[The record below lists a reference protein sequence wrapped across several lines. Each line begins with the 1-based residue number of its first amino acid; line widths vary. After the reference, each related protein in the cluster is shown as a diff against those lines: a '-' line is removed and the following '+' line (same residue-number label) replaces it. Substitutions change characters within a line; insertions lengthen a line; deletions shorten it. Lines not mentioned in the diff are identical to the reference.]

1 LYDWDRRER
10 PHRAG
15 RWGVRI
21 SLAMG
26 SLALPAYA
34 DGVDLKVYGDVDYAV
49 RNHSEVSN
57 TFSAAQFEFFPTAD
71 VDRASFLAEVV
82 AEGDTSTNEVGV
94 EVERIQVG
102 YLFADWLRLKAGRMH
117 TAFGYYND
125 GYHHG
130 KFFELT
136 TGRPYLVNFEDAG
149 GLLVA
154 HLVGVAVDGKAS
166 LGSAGDLHYDL
177 EVGNGRART
186 IEEVA
191 VAGAR
196 KNTKMVNLR
205 LRLLPNFA
213 EGLVVG
219 ANVEIDEVPPSPIS
233 ARTWSTWS
241 TIFICSASSRPCDTR
256 TWSPRSPT
264 ERTEVSRKWATA
276 LETSRLMGG
285 TSSYDSTRSGTLC
298 SSRDCSAAR
307 TGCKTSASASSGTPP
322 GTSRSSW
329 KAERHTSTLP
339 RRRSVLANRPAP
351 YSARSDS
358 ERDDDGPQE
367 GGVLV
372 GAPDHDAG
380 AHWRR
385 MGR

>member
-71 VDRASFLAEVV
+71 VDRGSFLAEVV

-94 EVERIQVG
+94 EVERLQVG

-233 ARTWSTWS
+233 TT
-241 TIFICSASSRPCDTR
+241 TDVASPIPHTLREVVIGAHVVYMEHHFHLLGEFATVRHQDVV
-256 TWSPRSPT
+256 
-264 ERTEVSRKWATA
+264 TEVTYRTYGGFAEVGYSFGDFTPYGRYELLRFDAKRDP
-276 LETSRLMGG
+276 LFEQGLLGG
-285 TSSYDSTRSGTLC
+285 TDRVQDVRVGIKWNPTGNLALKLEGRTTHVDPATTSIRPSQQTGTLQC
-298 SSRDCSAAR
+298 AF
-307 TGCKTSASASSGTPP
+307 GF
-322 GTSRSSW
+322 
-329 KAERHTSTLP
+329 
-339 RRRSVLANRPAP
+339 
-351 YSARSDS
+351 
-358 ERDDDGPQE
+358 
-367 GGVLV
+367 
-372 GAPDHDAG
+372 
-380 AHWRR
+380 
-385 MGR
+385 